1 VSVFRLTSVEL
12 QKALL
17 KYRIASALTM
27 TGAPPTLW
35 KKLDPQELRQK
46 LMGYGEHAMNR
57 EEPKGK
63 MSDKGLFQ

>member
-1 VSVFRLTSVEL
+1 MDSTEP

-17 KYRIASALTM
+17 EYQLDSALTM

-46 LMGYGEHAMNR
+46 LMGYGEHAMNH

-63 MSDKGLFQ
+63 TGDKGLFQ